1 MSARDSASGSSTYKG
16 GSGGAGGLGNGGV
29 GGGMGGGSRGGGAG
43 YNGGAGSRTGLTTGN
58 TTYGNTAFGRP
69 GGNAV
74 AYGMRDAA
82 SLGRAGM
89 GPTVGSFGNFRTPSG
104 AAMFGNSSVQGQS
117 FRGMNMGQALSQ
129 ANRAQARQPAS
140 VPGLL
145 GGSPVAAGAPAY
157 SAVDQEMALPT
168 FEAPASVPNIFN
180 QDYLGGIANFRN
192 MINGR
197 YGWNDQPVTAG
208 PGPVAS
214 DEFQAGTRASSYIN
228 VTPEGWKPGMMRP
241 TMSSPQPYDKAYSP
255 GPGAISNQARPSTN
269 NRGYGGWNTL
279 GFN

>member
-29 GGGMGGGSRGGGAG
+29 GGGMGGGYRGGGAG
-43 YNGGAGSRTGLTTGN
+43 YNGGAGSRTGLTTGT

-117 FRGMNMGQALSQ
+117 FYGRNMGQALSQ
-129 ANRAQARQPAS
+129 ANRAQARQPKASAS

-145 GGSPVAAGAPAY
+145 GGSPVAAGAPAGIPMAPQY
-157 SAVDQEMALPT
+157 PAYEAEMALP
-168 FEAPASVPNIFN
+168 EYP
-180 QDYLGGIANFRN
+180 
-192 MINGR
+192 
-197 YGWNDQPVTAG
+197 PVTEIDIPFPEQQPTG
-208 PGPVAS
+208 LPV
-214 DEFQAGTRASSYIN
+214 
-228 VTPEGWKPGMMRP
+228 
-241 TMSSPQPYDKAYSP
+241 
-255 GPGAISNQARPSTN
+255 
-269 NRGYGGWNTL
+269 
-279 GFN
+279 GFNMLQRAIGAPFKGFRAVMPGGDFKYKPEAGFANSIYGNPGLGTPTPGGVAGKYGIR

>member
-29 GGGMGGGSRGGGAG
+29 GGGMGGGYRGGGAG
-43 YNGGAGSRTGLTTGN
+43 YNGGAGSRTGLTTGA

-117 FRGMNMGQALSQ
+117 FYGRNMGQALSQ
-129 ANRAQARQPAS
+129 ANRAQARQPQAK
-140 VPGLL
+140 VDGLL
-145 GGSPVAAGAPAY
+145 GGAPIAASAPAY
-157 SAVDQEMALPT
+157 SAVEQEMALPT
-168 FEAPASVPNIFN
+168 YQDPMSIYTTLTPVPGVPTPSTALPNANWLRTNSMLNAPNVTGRAYDARLSPSPDALANDMSRFNKPNGAPLNI
-180 QDYLGGIANFRN
+180 GGIQ
-192 MINGR
+192 G
-197 YGWNDQPVTAG
+197 
-208 PGPVAS
+208 
-214 DEFQAGTRASSYIN
+214 
-228 VTPEGWKPGMMRP
+228 GMG
-241 TMSSPQPYDKAYSP
+241 SPAYSNP
-255 GPGAISNQARPSTN
+255 GTPGF
-269 NRGYGGWNTL
+269 GGRR
-279 GFN
+279 

>member
-16 GSGGAGGLGNGGV
+16 GSGGAGGLGNGGI
-29 GGGMGGGSRGGGAG
+29 GGGMGGGYRGGGAG

-89 GPTVGSFGNFRTPSG
+89 GPTVGSYGNFRTPSG

-129 ANRAQARQPAS
+129 ANRAQARQPQ
-140 VPGLL
+140 VDGLL
-145 GGSPVAAGAPAY
+145 GGAPAPAGAPAASY
-157 SAVDQEMALPT
+157 PAVEQEMALPT
-168 FEAPASVPNIFN
+168 NPPSFMNNPFIDKPATLADYVRSVVKSYQDLNPAPAAPAAAWTPASPTNPAIQSVPGYAN
-180 QDYLGGIANFRN
+180 LTRGGAGWRSWANDSNNWPR
-192 MINGR
+192 
-197 YGWNDQPVTAG
+197 QSVP
-208 PGPVAS
+208 
-214 DEFQAGTRASSYIN
+214 GTRS
-228 VTPEGWKPGMMRP
+228 M
-241 TMSSPQPYDKAYSP
+241 
-255 GPGAISNQARPSTN
+255 PSTDG
-269 NRGYGGWNTL
+269 GYPSL
-279 GFN
+279 GSQDTRPAGVY

>member
-29 GGGMGGGSRGGGAG
+29 GGGMGGGYRGGGAG
-43 YNGGAGSRTGLTTGN
+43 YNGGAGSRTGLTTGA

-117 FRGMNMGQALSQ
+117 FYGQNMGQALSQ
-129 ANRAQARQPAS
+129 ANRAQARQPQ
-140 VPGLL
+140 VDGLL
-145 GGSPVAAGAPAY
+145 GGAPAPAGAPAASY
-157 SAVDQEMALPT
+157 PAVEQEMALPT
-168 FEAPASVPNIFN
+168 NPPSFVNNPFVDKPATLADYVRSVVKSYQGLNAPAAEPVGSPPPASALPNASWFRTNAAINAPNVSGGAYDARFSPDRSRLGATRSLN
-180 QDYLGGIANFRN
+180 TTNGGYPSLGSQDTR
-192 MINGR
+192 
-197 YGWNDQPVTAG
+197 PAG
-208 PGPVAS
+208 L
-214 DEFQAGTRASSYIN
+214 Y
-228 VTPEGWKPGMMRP
+228 
-241 TMSSPQPYDKAYSP
+241 
-255 GPGAISNQARPSTN
+255 
-269 NRGYGGWNTL
+269 
-279 GFN
+279 

>member
-29 GGGMGGGSRGGGAG
+29 GGGMGGGYRGGGAG
-43 YNGGAGSRTGLTTGN
+43 YNAGAGSRTGLTTGN

-104 AAMFGNSSVQGQS
+104 AAMFGNSPVQGQS

-145 GGSPVAAGAPAY
+145 GGSPVAAGAPAASY
-157 SAVDQEMALPT
+157 PAVEQEMALPT
-168 FEAPASVPNIFN
+168 NPPSFMNNPFIDKPATIADYVRSVVRSYQGLNPAPAAEPVGAAWTPASPTNPAIQSVPGYANVRRGFIGSN
-180 QDYLGGIANFRN
+180 WSNNGANWPRGGV
-192 MINGR
+192 
-197 YGWNDQPVTAG
+197 P
-208 PGPVAS
+208 
-214 DEFQAGTRASSYIN
+214 GTRS
-228 VTPEGWKPGMMRP
+228 M
-241 TMSSPQPYDKAYSP
+241 
-255 GPGAISNQARPSTN
+255 PSTDG
-269 NRGYGGWNTL
+269 GYPSL
-279 GFN
+279 GSQDTRPAGVY

>member
-16 GSGGAGGLGNGGV
+16 GSGGAGGLGNGGI
-29 GGGMGGGSRGGGAG
+29 GGGMGGGYRGGGAG
-43 YNGGAGSRTGLTTGN
+43 YNGGAGSRTGLTTGT

-74 AYGMRDAA
+74 AYGTRDAA

-145 GGSPVAAGAPAY
+145 GGAPVAAAAPAY
-157 SAVDQEMALPT
+157 PAVEQEMALPT
-168 FEAPASVPNIFN
+168 NPPSFVNNPFMDKPATIADYVRSVVKSYQGLNAPAAAVTTPASALPN
-180 QDYLGGIANFRN
+180 ANWLRTN
-192 MINGR
+192 SMLNA
-197 YGWNDQPVTAG
+197 P
-208 PGPVAS
+208 
-214 DEFQAGTRASSYIN
+214 N
-228 VTPEGWKPGMMRP
+228 VTGEAYDERFSPKGYIGPSNRLDTGM
-241 TMSSPQPYDKAYSP
+241 
-255 GPGAISNQARPSTN
+255 
-269 NRGYGGWNTL
+269 RGGGGQFGL
-279 GFN
+279 AGGSGSR

>member
-16 GSGGAGGLGNGGV
+16 GSGGAGGLGNGGI
-29 GGGMGGGSRGGGAG
+29 GGGMSSGSRGGGAG

-104 AAMFGNSSVQGQS
+104 KAMFGNSPVQGQS

-145 GGSPVAAGAPAY
+145 GGAPVAAAAPAY
-157 SAVDQEMALPT
+157 SAVEQEMALPT
-168 FEAPASVPNIFN
+168 NPPSFVNNPFIDKPATIGDYVRGVVKSYQDLNAPAAEAWTPAAPYDPAINSIPGYTNLDRQFRAHNWKNNSANWPTQGVP
-180 QDYLGGIANFRN
+180 
-192 MINGR
+192 
-197 YGWNDQPVTAG
+197 
-208 PGPVAS
+208 
-214 DEFQAGTRASSYIN
+214 GTRS
-228 VTPEGWKPGMMRP
+228 M
-241 TMSSPQPYDKAYSP
+241 
-255 GPGAISNQARPSTN
+255 PSTN
-269 NRGYGGWNTL
+269 GGYPSL
-279 GFN
+279 GSQDTRPAGMY

>member
-16 GSGGAGGLGNGGV
+16 GSGGAGGLGNGGI
-29 GGGMGGGSRGGGAG
+29 GGGMGGGYRGGGAG

-117 FRGMNMGQALSQ
+117 FRGMNMGQAMSQ

-145 GGSPVAAGAPAY
+145 GGAPVAAAAPAY
-157 SAVDQEMALPT
+157 SAVEQEMALPT
-168 FEAPASVPNIFN
+168 NPPSFVNNPFMDKPATIADYVRSVVKSYQGLNAPQGLSFEYNNELPAGHSPSS
-180 QDYLGGIANFRN
+180 YWG
-192 MINGR
+192 
-197 YGWNDQPVTAG
+197 G
-208 PGPVAS
+208 PGRWTTLNGPA
-214 DEFQAGTRASSYIN
+214 ALR
-228 VTPEGWKPGMMRP
+228 R
-241 TMSSPQPYDKAYSP
+241 
-255 GPGAISNQARPSTN
+255 GPGNYERLDAMQHDALRTPK
-269 NRGYGGWNTL
+269 GY
-279 GFN
+279 